1 MYKYIRKTNFYF
13 KENNN
18 QKKKK
23 KTFFKSSEC
32 TTGHDRES
40 LLLLLGMKMLFLRP
54 KGFLFF
60 IFVSLPSWKEREIKT
75 HLTHEWIGTLTVGPH
90 NRIIKFKTFRK
101 VENKS
106 LFGGNFFGQSECD
119 LSLLPTLEELAD
131 SNDTHMAPTNKLFPF
146 FTRICR
152 LWHIHRGGRGNLG
165 EAPPTTHPPDFETIA
180 QVRWVTL
187 LDTIS
192 QIRPLNFLFQKICN
206 NRTHPPI
213 LIEIKSTNKW
223 RKIN

>member
-13 KENNN
+13 KEKNN

-40 LLLLLGMKMLFLRP
+40 LLLLLGMEMLFLRP

-60 IFVSLPSWKEREIKT
+60 ICVSLPSWKEREIKT

-106 LFGGNFFGQSECD
+106 LFGGKFFRSIWMRPVLIANTRRTGRLELTRHSHGAHQQTF
-119 LSLLPTLEELAD
+119 SLFSLFY
-131 SNDTHMAPTNKLFPF
+131 TN
-146 FTRICR
+146 I
-152 LWHIHRGGRGNLG
+152 
-165 EAPPTTHPPDFETIA
+165 
-180 QVRWVTL
+180 
-187 LDTIS
+187 
-192 QIRPLNFLFQKICN
+192 
-206 NRTHPPI
+206 
-213 LIEIKSTNKW
+213 
-223 RKIN
+223 